1 MQRGRWSAPELMRL
15 RELFPRTP
23 TARLARLL
31 GRSAAS
37 VERQARQMFGARRAA
52 GPWTPQDDELLRE
65 AFGIHD
71 VETIAWILGRPPA
84 EVEARVEALRAARGG
99 VAWSYAELAMLT
111 RLFGTRRNEDLAV
124 CLSRSVGD
132 IERMAESLCLAK
144 DKAAGLAPGRTMP
157 RWSAGEVAR
166 LRELYSLHD
175 NLAIARALGRSV
187 ASVANKACQ
196 LGLGKGH
203 AALREMG
210 RRNVA
215 RRRRG

>member
-1 MQRGRWSAPELMRL
+1 MRL
-15 RELFPRTP
+15 RALFPRTP
-23 TARLARLL
+23 TRRLARLL
-31 GRSAAS
+31 GRSVAS
-37 VERQARQMFGARRAA
+37 VERQARQMFGARRASGA
-52 GPWTPQDDELLRE
+52 WTAADDELLRE
-65 AFGIHD
+65 GFGIHGLD
-71 VETIAWILGRPPA
+71 TMARILGRPPS
-84 EVEARVEALRAARGG
+84 ELRDRVETFRGARGG
-99 VAWSYAELAMLT
+99 TPWSDAELAMLS
-111 RLFGTRRNEDLAV
+111 RWYGTRRDEDLAV
-124 CLSRSVGD
+124 SLSRSVGD

-144 DKAAGLAPGRTMP
+144 DKAAGLAPGRRMP

-166 LRELYSLHD
+166 LRELYALHD

-215 RRRRG
+215 RRRRS